1 MAVSRE
7 FKYIYSVPD
16 RREWLFD
23 RINDPHET
31 RNRVAL
37 PSCAEAGRGL
47 RLVLQKFLPDCGRE
61 FPDREMRHSE
71 FDGAY
76 PTDPDAGL
84 LFQDHEQIPP
94 EFPPGYTP

>member
-1 MAVSRE
+1 MAASRE

-23 RINDPHET
+23 RLNDPRET
-31 RNRVAL
+31 RNRIAL
-37 PSCAEAGRGL
+37 PSCVESGRGL
-47 RLVLQKFLPDCGRE
+47 RRALQEFLERCGFERQE
-61 FPDREMRHSE
+61 HAG

-76 PTDPDAGL
+76 LADPDAGL
-84 LFQDHEQIPP
+84 LLQDHERIPP